1 MWTNSLGLQNSFKPS
16 NQTASEKKAAQ
27 GEAAK
32 AHAER
37 VAGDRA
43 AQAEWDAAA
52 KKRKPG
58 RPPKL
63 ASGISSREANPPLG
77 RESTKRKGAFN
88 PLTCARKHTYACA
101 HARAFVCTYSSEGQ
115 SHSHRPHWLE

>member
-1 MWTNSLGLQNSFKPS
+1 MGLQNSFKPS

-52 KKRKPG
+52 KKREPG

-63 ASGISSREANPPLG
+63 ASGISSKGTGPLLG
-77 RESTKRKGAFN
+77 RKNTKRKGVFN
-88 PLTCARKHTYACA
+88 PSTCARTHVRTHARTHAHTHKCTHTRTSTHTYVRTHTHA
-101 HARAFVCTYSSEGQ
+101 HT
-115 SHSHRPHWLE
+115 